1 MANTSAE
8 YNGNGNTTTF
18 AIPFPFLDVSHL
30 TATVNSIPVAFTLE
44 DSQWFVITPAPAAG
58 AKVRIERTTPSDALL
73 VAFEDASTLTQ
84 HDLNTA
90 LRQMFFLVQEALDDS
105 LTAAELVAQ
114 ISATALTIQQQFQQL
129 QNWLANGQFYED
141 YIITIPYSPQ
151 GERVIANI
159 PLGEAVRMQGNF
171 SRCKAATMA
180 DLDTGAVFRVREYT
194 TDYSAFT
201 ELGTFTYT
209 PGSKIASFLRSGGI
223 GTGDYVFTPGRY
235 LVVQCATA
243 SETLRDLAIRFS
255 FRRAF

>member
-18 AIPFPFLDVSHL
+18 AIPFPFLDVAHL
-30 TATVNSIPVAFTLE
+30 TATVNGQPVAFTLQ
-44 DSQWFVITPAPAAG
+44 DSQWFVITPAPAFG
-58 AKVRIERTTPSDALL
+58 AKVKIERTTPSDQLL

-105 LTAAELVAQ
+105 LTAADLVQQ
-114 ISATALTIQQQFQQL
+114 IMETALTIEQKFQQL
-129 QNWLANGQFYED
+129 QNWFANGQFYED

-151 GERVIANI
+151 GERTIANI
-159 PLGEAVRMQGNF
+159 PIAEALRLQGNF
-171 SRCKAATMA
+171 VRCKAATMA
-180 DLDTGAVFRVREYT
+180 DLDTGASFRIREYT
-194 TDYSAFT
+194 EDYSAFT

-209 PGSKIASFLRSGGI
+209 PGFKTAAFLRAGGI
-223 GTGDYVFTPGRY
+223 GSGDYVFTPGRY
-235 LVVQCATA
+235 LVVQCQTP